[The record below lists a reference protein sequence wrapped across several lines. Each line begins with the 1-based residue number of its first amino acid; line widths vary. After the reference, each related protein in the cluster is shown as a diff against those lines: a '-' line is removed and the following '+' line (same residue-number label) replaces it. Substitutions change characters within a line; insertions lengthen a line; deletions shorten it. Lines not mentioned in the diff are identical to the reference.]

1 MSTVGRGL
9 CTTPGLYAGARSVP
23 QGLRGARDTPGVRIA
38 YVCSR
43 YPAVSRRFILREGLM
58 LRRRSNEVQTVSIRR
73 AGEEEALSE
82 ADREALETTFAVL
95 PPRWGSL
102 ASAHLRAAVRAP
114 RAYASTLGFALRSG
128 PRGLRARLWQLFYFV
143 EAVLVW
149 TVCARRDVRHLHAP
163 FTNVG
168 ASVGMIAARYGAARG
183 EGPRSWSLTMHGVA
197 DVYDG
202 GTRPVAE
209 KLRSAELIV
218 CVSDFLRGQAMSFVE
233 PDHWPK
239 LHVVRTFVDLDRF
252 TPPQRAGAGNGTGAH
267 VLCVA
272 RLVPIKALPLLLDA
286 IAMTRAEG
294 LETTATIVGAGPERA
309 HLERQARELGL
320 DGSVELPGAVG
331 QDSLSGFYQPAD
343 LFCLPS
349 FIEGLPVVLI
359 EAMAM
364 RLPVGATRV
373 GGIPELVEDGT
384 EGLLGAPGRA
394 DELAAAIARLA
405 RDPDLRVQ
413 MGEAGRRKVEM
424 EFDVE
429 RSAPRGRAPP
439 GGGSWPR
446 GWCCQTGPPGTPC
459 TPFGRS
465 CRRSCSTSRSLAS
478 VPASPTASAPWA
490 TGEKNGGGAWTG
502 RMAPSF
508 SYGG

>member
-149 TVCARRDVRHLHAP
+149 TVCARRDVRHLHAH

-202 GTRPVAE
+202 GTRP
-209 KLRSAELIV
+209 
-218 CVSDFLRGQAMSFVE
+218 G
-233 PDHWPK
+233 
-239 LHVVRTFVDLDRF
+239 
-252 TPPQRAGAGNGTGAH
+252 
-267 VLCVA
+267 
-272 RLVPIKALPLLLDA
+272 
-286 IAMTRAEG
+286 
-294 LETTATIVGAGPERA
+294 RA
-309 HLERQARELGL
+309 HLGRQGRELGL

-331 QDSLSGFYQPAD
+331 QDSIRGFYERAD

-364 RLPVGATRV
+364 RLPVVATRV

-384 EGLLGAPGRA
+384 EGLLVAPGRA